1 MFIFF
6 TVLIVAIS
14 LSMDTFSLSLS
25 YGMLNISKNNI
36 FRICFCVGLFH
47 FFMPLIGAFCGDLL
61 FKLIPI
67 EENKLIGIIFLTISL
82 ELFFSFNKEKELS
95 PIKTIIDIIL
105 FSFTVSIDSFATGTC
120 LDVFK
125 ISPWFVV
132 TMFMIVSFSF
142 TYFGL
147 TLGCVFH
154 NKIGKISEIIGLIL
168 LITLSIF
175 YLVY

>member
-25 YGMLNISKNNI
+25 YGLFNIAKRDILIISL
-36 FRICFCVGLFH
+36 CVGAFH
-47 FFMPLIGAFCGDLL
+47 FFMPLLGSVLGNMIFSFIVIDE
-61 FKLIPI
+61 KKI
-67 EENKLIGIIFLTISL
+67 IGIIFLTISIDL
-82 ELFFSFNKEKELS
+82 LLSFLKEKEIN
-95 PIKTIIDIIL
+95 PIKNKIDILL

-120 LDVFK
+120 LEVFEINK
-125 ISPWFVV
+125 YYVV
-132 TMFMIVSFSF
+132 SIFMIISFLF
-142 TYFGL
+142 TYLGL
-147 TLGCVFH
+147 SMGHKLH
-154 NKIGKISEIIGLIL
+154 NKIGRYAEIIGLSL